1 MRRRMTAIATAAVLI
16 GSTGTLPAT
25 AADPVK
31 VLGTKADEYN
41 PAASDT
47 YLSWNLWNGSANVVY
62 AKPFGGARMRVSPTG
77 ASGWNGSIDG
87 TSLTYQ
93 QYSQKKGTSD
103 IYQFDLVTKN
113 RTKLPGAINTKRW
126 EYGPSAS
133 GDIIAFARWFPTGD
147 RKLFVYDMGD
157 GKSRTVA
164 TTSGSRVFLEV
175 GQVSG
180 NWLTYERYAYNK
192 RDQLTSCEVFLYDI
206 AGRTTSK
213 IPNPNSRCQYG
224 PSVDPAG
231 TVYFARGAFT
241 CGKNQLI
248 QAYPMSGPASTLTQ
262 LADGRQVFSTYA
274 VDNADNTSDVYYDPS
289 RCKPDGSYGPGDIWK
304 VTTPP

>member
-1 MRRRMTAIATAAVLI
+1 MRRGVTAIATAAVLL
-16 GSTGTLPAT
+16 GLTGALPAT

-31 VLGTKADEYN
+31 VLSTKADEYN

-47 YLSWNLWNGSANVVY
+47 YLSWNVWNGSANVVY

-103 IYQFDLVTKN
+103 IYRFGLVTKK

-133 GDIIAFARWFPTGD
+133 GDIIAFARWLPTGD
-147 RKLFVYDMGD
+147 RKLIVYDMD
-157 GKSRTVA
+157 GGTSRTVA
-164 TTSGSRVFLEV
+164 TTSRARVSIEV

-180 NWLTYERYAYNK
+180 NWLTYEKYAYHK
-192 RDQLTSCEVFLYDI
+192 RDQPTSCEVFLYDI
-206 AGRTTSK
+206 ADRTTSK

-224 PSVDPAG
+224 PSVDTAG
-231 TVYFARGAFT
+231 TVYYARSAFA
-241 CGKNQLI
+241 CGVNVVVR
-248 QAYPMSGPASTLTQ
+248 AYPIGGPVTTLTQ
-262 LADGRQVFSTYA
+262 LADGKDTISTYA
-274 VDNADNTSDVYYDPS
+274 VDEGGSADVYYDQS
-289 RCKPDGSYGPGDIWK
+289 RCKPNDGYGPGDIYK
-304 VTTPP
+304 VTAP